1 LKKENRSEHF
11 TKMKNKEREI
21 LLQNIKNLPDTSAKG
36 SKSGEHESDEE
47 NKLLQNAASAAFNSP
62 NPNFVVLDQETLDTY
77 DLKEDKDKPK
87 ETDRTNEE
95 EEESKEKN
103 ESDA

>member
-21 LLQNIKNLPDTSAKG
+21 LLQNIKNLPDISAKA

-47 NKLLQNAASAAFNSP
+47 NKMLQNAASAAFNSP

-87 ETDRTNEE
+87 ETDQIN